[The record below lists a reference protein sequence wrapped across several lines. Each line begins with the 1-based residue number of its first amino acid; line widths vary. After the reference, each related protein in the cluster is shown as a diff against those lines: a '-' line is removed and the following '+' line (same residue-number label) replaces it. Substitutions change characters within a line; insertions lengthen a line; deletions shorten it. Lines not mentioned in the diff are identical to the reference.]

1 MLDYYGTRGVSN
13 DWLKSYLLNRYQCVS
28 IDGYDSGL
36 AAINVGVPQ
45 GFVLGSLLFLLH
57 INDFNRA
64 AKFC

>member
-1 MLDYYGTRGVSN
+1 MFDYYGTRGVSN

-45 GFVLGSLLFLLH
+45 GSVLGSLLFLLH
-57 INDFNRA
+57 INDFNQA